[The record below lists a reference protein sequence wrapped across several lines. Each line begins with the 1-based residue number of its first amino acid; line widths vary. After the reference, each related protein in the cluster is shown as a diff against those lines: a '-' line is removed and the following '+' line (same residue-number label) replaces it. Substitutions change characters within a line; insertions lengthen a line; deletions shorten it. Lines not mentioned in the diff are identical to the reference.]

1 MSWSQKIIRYSFYAL
16 FFITPLV
23 LTSITSELFE
33 FNKMIVVYL
42 LTTVIA
48 TTWASE
54 MILRKKFIL
63 RRTIL
68 DIPLLIFLAIQFISF
83 LYSTDQHISW
93 FGYYSRFNGG
103 LASTLCY
110 SLLYWAFVTFM
121 DQKSTLRTLHLTLSS
136 ATLVS
141 IYGVAQHFGID
152 AKYWVQDVKN
162 RVFSTLGQPNWLAA
176 YLVAIIFI
184 PISNSLNSKK
194 PIIQYSI
201 FTILFICLLFTKSRS
216 GLLAFAVSS
225 AVFWGYHIFKTK
237 SFKSAIILNSL
248 FIILLLVIKT
258 PARDLILSKFE
269 QRASPTETLVKEGPA
284 LEVGGTESGLIRQI
298 VWKGAL
304 AAWRDGTKNFWIGTG
319 PETFAMAYYAHR
331 PVEHNNT
338 SEWELLYNKAH
349 NEFLNFLT
357 TTGLLGLV
365 SYLFLLTS
373 MGFLI
378 LNTLYKIHDTKIVA
392 LFAGWL
398 SLLVTNFW
406 GFSVVIT
413 QILLFLLPAIAL
425 TLTHDSKF
433 IIHNSKTSRLQ
444 ILGLCTFAAV
454 SLWTLFTISRYWL
467 ADVHYAAGQKNLV
480 AFASTQESKNI
491 LDSYDE
497 YSKAYQL
504 NSDEPTIA
512 SDFSIAAAYMSI
524 LSYEQDATSSANLAK
539 LAVTVADQAIN
550 ISPSHPN
557 YYKTKA
563 RMYLVLAAVDEEFL
577 DAAGEALA
585 KAAKISPTDP
595 RIPYNRSLVAKYKED
610 KEAQIKFLKE
620 AVALRPA
627 YQPALDLL
635 LNAKIQ

>member
-1 MSWSQKIIRYSFYAL
+1 
-16 FFITPLV
+16 
-23 LTSITSELFE
+23 
-33 FNKMIVVYL
+33 MIVVYL

-48 TTWASE
+48 TAWISE
-54 MILRKKFIL
+54 MVIQKKFL
-63 RRTIL
+63 VRRTLL

-121 DQKSTLRTLHLTLSS
+121 DKKSTEKLINWAIAS
-136 ATLVS
+136 AVLVA
-141 IYGVAQHFGID
+141 IYGILEHFGID
-152 AKYWVQDVKN
+152 AKYWVQDVRN

-176 YLVAIIFI
+176 YLVALIFI
-184 PISNSLNSKK
+184 PISYLSPFNSPSHFKGEGLGVRYWGNLTL
-194 PIIQYSI
+194 SI
-201 FTILFICLLFTKSRS
+201 LLFACLLFTKSRS
-216 GLLAFAVSS
+216 GILAFGISS
-225 AVFWGYHIFKTK
+225 AIFWSLLYFKKTLDIK
-237 SFKSAIILNSL
+237 HYLLNISL
-248 FIILLLVIKT
+248 FALCFLLLGLIVKT
-258 PARDLILSKFE
+258 PARDILFSKLNL
-269 QRASPTETLVKEGPA
+269 QPTTNNQQPAGPA

-331 PVEHNNT
+331 PIEHNNT

-357 TTGLLGLV
+357 TTGLLGLT
-365 SYLFLLTS
+365 SYLILLIS
-373 MGFLI
+373 MFLI
-378 LNTLYKIHDTKIVA
+378 MSSRLKRSGTEGSLDFARDDRVRLA

-398 SLLVTNFW
+398 SLSVTNFW

-425 TLTHDSKF
+425 TLEVQSDKGPKVQSKLSLF
-433 IIHNSKTSRLQ
+433 Q
-444 ILGLCTFAAV
+444 ILGLCTSV
-454 SLWTLFTISRYWL
+454 TLLLWTLLGIARYWL
-467 ADVHYAAGQKNLV
+467 ADLHYAAGQKNLV
-480 AFASTQESKNI
+480 TFASTQEPQSI
-491 LDSYDE
+491 LDSYNE
-497 YSKAYQL
+497 YSQAYQL
-504 NSDEPTIA
+504 NDGEPVIA

-524 LSYEQDATSSANLAK
+524 LSYQEDSTSSANLAK
-539 LAVTVADQAIN
+539 LAVNVADQAIQK
-550 ISPSHPN
+550 SPTHPN

-577 DAAGEALA
+577 DAADATLA
-585 KAAKISPTDP
+585 QAQKISPTDP

-627 YQPALDLL
+627 YQEALDLL